1 MALVDLFERRL
12 KVEIAQKRVR
22 PKEFFVDYDPLRK
35 GEVTEAQ
42 FRRAISMLNIPYT
55 EDELNALSTK
65 YKVDS
70 IRCNYF
76 QFCESMDSPFY
87 DQRELSPVKAAL
99 LQTGEARL
107 TVTELET
114 LKAALQEFKYIMQT
128 ERVMIKPVFQD
139 FDRSKTG
146 HVSKSQFIRTLTTTK
161 LLPKNHGVTEL
172 IVQFYT
178 DGPLGVNYEKFT
190 RDVDQV
196 DMIGGID
203 SGPLDGNHF
212 PVPEVQPKLPQPLT
226 STRFF
231 DTRKRQAGDL
241 LEVELRLRS
250 EVAMKRI
257 RAAEFFRDFDTL
269 RKGTVGEG
277 QFKIALGMLN
287 LRISDA
293 ELEQIIEKY
302 SVPGSNVRYLE
313 FIKFIESAPEP
324 LEKLPESRY
333 AGPTDTLPARR
344 KYLDF
349 TPEEQATL
357 EAALLEYQGAIKSR
371 RVHIRPMFQI
381 FDRTHSG
388 HISRTQFARVLNQ
401 MMLFPPEP
409 ILALLIKRYL
419 DKGNM
424 EEVNYRD
431 FCIDVDLPEFLY
443 YT

>member
-12 KVEIAQKRVR
+12 KIEIAQKRVR

-35 GEVTEAQ
+35 GEVTEPQ
-42 FRRAISMLNIPYT
+42 FRRAVGMFGISHS
-55 EDELNALSTK
+55 EEELVALSSK
-65 YKVDS
+65 YKIDEY
-70 IRCNYF
+70 RCNYF
-76 QFCESMDSPFY
+76 QFCETMDSPFY

-99 LQTGEARL
+99 LQTGQAQL
-107 TVTELET
+107 TVTEQET
-114 LKAALQEFKYIMQT
+114 LKAALHEFKYIMQT

-172 IVQFYT
+172 VVQFYT

-196 DMIGGID
+196 DMIGGIN
-203 SGPLDGNHF
+203 SGPVDGNYF
-212 PVPEVQPKLPQPLT
+212 PVPEVQPKIPQPLT

-231 DTRKRQAGDL
+231 DTRKQRNGNL
-241 LEVELRLRS
+241 LEVEERLRS

-257 RAAEFFRDFDTL
+257 RAGEFFRDFDVL

-277 QFKIALGMLN
+277 QFKVALGMLN
-287 LRISDA
+287 LRISDV
-293 ELEQIIEKY
+293 ELEQIVEKY
-302 SVPGSNVRYLE
+302 SVPGSIVRYID
-313 FIKFIESAPEP
+313 FIQYIESAPEP
-324 LEKLPESRY
+324 LERLPESRY
-333 AGPTDTLPARR
+333 AGPTDTLLARR
-344 KYLDF
+344 KYFNF
-349 TPEEQATL
+349 TDEERQTL
-357 EAALLEYQGAIKSR
+357 EAALQEYRDAILSR
-371 RVHIRPMFQI
+371 RVHIRPMFKD
-381 FDRTHSG
+381 FDRTNSG
-388 HISRTQFARVLNQ
+388 HISRTQFTRVLNQ
-401 MMLFPPEP
+401 AMLFPPEGV
-409 ILALLIKRYL
+409 LALMIKRYL